1 MRGKWERGI
10 QPRNFAWI
18 IKDKLAVS
26 ERPGGYARNHRKVR
40 RHEEILWLRNNG
52 FTRVVSL
59 LPSSH
64 NLHAY
69 DELGVT
75 WSHVPLAA
83 SGGGDTRA
91 SLVELYDQVKGW
103 MGSGER
109 LLLHQEE
116 LGDRVMGVVGGFL
129 RYAGLVESGPHAVTV
144 VEQILHRQMGP
155 VGRELVGLSAEF

>member
-18 IKDKLAVS
+18 MRDKFAVS

-40 RHEEILWLRNNG
+40 RHEEILWLRNQG
-52 FTRVVSL
+52 FTRVISM
-59 LPSSH
+59 LPSPH

-69 DELGVT
+69 DELGMT
-75 WSHVPLAA
+75 WSHFPFPTSSEAKQVLGDLYPQIKQWV
-83 SGGGDTRA
+83 GGG
-91 SLVELYDQVKGW
+91 EK
-103 MGSGER
+103 

-129 RYAGLVESGPHAVTV
+129 VWSGLVDTGPHAVTV
-144 VEQILHRQMGP
+144 TEQILHRQMGP
-155 VGRELVGLSAEF
+155 IGRELVAVAVDL